1 MKKNLLVAAL
11 LMSASFAAFGQ
22 GTIVFNNR
30 QTTAG
35 SGAQQAVVAPVF
47 GVDPDPALNGPR
59 YQEKKGNPTATWNG
73 SNGPTPAPLGT
84 QTYGGT
90 PLRGTGF
97 TAQLWGAN
105 NQKTD
110 AELQLVS
117 STSFRT
123 ATTAS
128 LQGFITP
135 PALNPVVTDTP
146 SDSNSRAKFE
156 LRVWDNQGGTILTWA
171 DALLAQAQGR
181 TAAGSSG
188 IFLVDF
194 QLGGS
199 VAPNLVGLQS
209 FQLYMTP
216 IPEPSVIALG
226 VLGAGCLFLLR
237 RRK

>member
-11 LMSASFAAFGQ
+11 LVSASFAAFGQ

-35 SGAQQAVVAPVF
+35 TGAAAPVVAPIF
-47 GVDPDPALNGPR
+47 GMDPANPTLR
-59 YQEKKGNPTATWNG
+59 KTGNPTATWNG

-84 QTYGGT
+84 QTYAGV

-105 NQKTD
+105 SVKADT
-110 AELQLVS
+110 ELLLVA
-117 STSFRT
+117 STTFRT

-128 LQGFITP
+128 LQGFINPLAGGVNP
-135 PALNPVVTDTP
+135 PVSDTP
-146 SDSNSRAKFE
+146 SSATERAKFQI
-156 LRVWDNQGGTILTWA
+156 RVWDNVGGTIQTWT
-171 DALLAQAQGR
+171 DALTAWQEGRIQAGW
-181 TAAGSSG
+181 SD

-194 QLGGS
+194 QLGQGTGL
-199 VAPNLVGLQS
+199 APNLVGLQS
-209 FQLYMTP
+209 FNLTQ

>member
-1 MKKNLLVAAL
+1 
-11 LMSASFAAFGQ
+11 MSASFAAFGQ
-22 GTIVFNNR
+22 GTIIFNNR

-35 SGAQQAVVAPVF
+35 TGAQQPVVAPVF
-47 GVDPDPALNGPR
+47 GVDPANPTQP
-59 YQEKKGNPTATWNG
+59 KKGNPTATWNG

-105 NQKTD
+105 SQKSD
-110 AELQLVS
+110 SELILVS

-123 ATTAS
+123 ASTAS

-146 SDSNSRAKFE
+146 SDSNSRAKFQ
-156 LRVWDNQGGTILTWA
+156 LRVWDNQGGTILTWV
-171 DALLAQAQGR
+171 DALVAQAQGR
-181 TAAGSSG
+181 TAAGSSD

-209 FQLYMTP
+209 FQLFNVV
-216 IPEPSVIALG
+216 PEPSVIALG

>member
-11 LMSASFAAFGQ
+11 LMSAASAAFAQ
-22 GTIVFNNR
+22 GTIIFNNR

-35 SGAQQAVVAPVF
+35 TGAQQPVVAPVF
-47 GVDPDPALNGPR
+47 GVDPANPN
-59 YQEKKGNPTATWNG
+59 QEKRGNPTATWNG

-105 NQKTD
+105 SQKTD
-110 AELQLVS
+110 AELQLIS

-146 SDSNSRAKFE
+146 SDSASRAKFE
-156 LRVWDNQGGTILTWA
+156 LRVWDNQGGTILTWT

-209 FQLYMTP
+209 FQLYTV
-216 IPEPSVIALG
+216 PEPSVIALG